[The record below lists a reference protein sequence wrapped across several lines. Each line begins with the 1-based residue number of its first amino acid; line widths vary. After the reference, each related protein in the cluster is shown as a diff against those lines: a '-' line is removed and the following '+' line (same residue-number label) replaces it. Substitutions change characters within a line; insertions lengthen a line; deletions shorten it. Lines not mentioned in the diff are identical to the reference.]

1 MIPDGIRLQNPLW
14 EFALQVYPQ
23 LSEPLLALQTEG
35 ARVNQLLAAL
45 WCVETGRAWPGSIP
59 DEIEAWHNI
68 EVLPIRQ
75 RRMALKPQLSDHPEL
90 EKLYQA
96 YKQVELNCER
106 IELAMLYQW
115 LYGIQSAE
123 TIDLAATLADVLELN
138 RVPHPSRAMQSLI
151 VEYQKLNYERS

>member
-1 MIPDGIRLQNPLW
+1 MIPEGIVLENPLW
-14 EFALQVYPQ
+14 EFALKVYPK

-45 WCVETGRAWPGSIP
+45 WCVETGRAWLGPIP
-59 DEIEAWHNI
+59 DEIETWHSA
-68 EVLPIRQ
+68 EVLPMRR
-75 RRMALKPQLSDHPEL
+75 RRMALKPQLATHPEL

-106 IELAMLYQW
+106 VELAMLYQW
-115 LYGIQSAE
+115 LEGIQSGEA
-123 TIDLAATLADVLELN
+123 IDLAVTLADVLELN

>member
-1 MIPDGIRLQNPLW
+1 MIPEGITLQNPLW
-14 EFALQVYPQ
+14 EFALEVYPQ

-45 WCVETGRAWPGSIP
+45 WCVETGRAWPGPIP
-59 DEIEAWHNI
+59 DKIEAWHNI

-75 RRMALKPQLSDHPEL
+75 RRIALKPQLADHPEL

-106 IELAMLYQW
+106 VELAMLYHW
-115 LYGIQSAE
+115 LDGIQSGEA
-123 TIDLAATLADVLELN
+123 IDLVRTIADVLELN
-138 RVPHPSRAMQSLI
+138 RIPHPSQTMQPLI
-151 VEYQKLNYERS
+151 IAHQKLISERS